1 MEKLLKFENTI
12 TIFFEIL
19 ITVLFFIVLCTTIL
33 LVVLRYAFNSSIIG
47 GSEAMNFLFIY
58 TTALGAAVS
67 VGKES
72 HISITFFIDKAQG
85 IVKKIIN
92 IIKYIIIGIVNGVM
106 LWYSLPWIRSAGVFV
121 APELQ
126 IPMWI
131 VQIIV
136 PLGCLLAM
144 VYCSIHIIRQ
154 CIVRG
159 SGNAPHQA

>member
-1 MEKLLKFENTI
+1 VEKLFRFEKAI

-19 ITVLFFIVLCTTIL
+19 ITVLFFIVLCTTNIL
-33 LVVLRYAFNSSIIG
+33 VILRYAFNSSIIG

-58 TTALGAAVS
+58 TTGLGAAVS

-72 HISITFFIDKAQG
+72 HISITFFVDKVHGVA
-85 IVKKIIN
+85 KKNIN
-92 IIKYIIIGIVNGVM
+92 IIKYIVIGIVNGAM

-131 VQIIV
+131 VQIVV

-154 CIVRG
+154 CIR
-159 SGNAPHQA
+159 